1 VTGYSLLMACAISV
15 ALTLLLFPPALRH
28 QRLDE
33 IALRFGYP
41 GPTRYERE
49 IRVRL
54 TGEGVAIPAQNRL
67 LGNLLRVPDATPGPA
82 GRPTPPGSVRGP
94 RGAGPSGLGGLGYDE
109 LTTTSRHRRF
119 DLPTVQSEEL
129 VILTLVKPDYPRVAI
144 EQGIEG
150 RVELLALVDT
160 VGAVREVE
168 ILKSAGR
175 LLDGAAA
182 MAVRRCRFQPY
193 ARDGRVQ
200 SVYANFRFN
209 FTLLDR

>member
-1 VTGYSLLMACAISV
+1 MVRGQPHRQTWEARSV
-15 ALTLLLFPPALRH
+15 ADPGPLN

-67 LGNLLRVPDATPGPA
+67 LGNLLRVPDAIPGAA
-82 GRPTPPGSVRGP
+82 GRPTPPGTVRGP
-94 RGAGPSGLGGLGYDE
+94 RGVGPSGLGGLGNDE
-109 LTTTSRHRRF
+109 LTTLSHHRRF
-119 DLPTVQSEEL
+119 DLPTVQSEDL

-160 VGAVREVE
+160 VGTVREVE

-175 LLDGAAA
+175 LLDGAAS

-193 ARDGRVQ
+193 ALNGRAQ